1 MIITRD
7 NKEINNLSSLTPWS
21 VLQFVL
27 VSPCLHSTW
36 KFVIVYPIRL
46 IETSELA
53 RIEPI
58 LNFHL
63 ASFSG
68 VCVCVSCSSARNR
81 IKKGFMDLR
90 TMEVKHWRKKL
101 GSSSRWP
108 QRMEENFKLP
118 FRCSESC
125 VTFLFYFCHL
135 FFSVFNPVRKR
146 IQITF
151 LLTPGQLEN
160 YNFFRGILFTTLG
173 NYEGMPIFYIY

>member
-1 MIITRD
+1 MSPL
-7 NKEINNLSSLTPWS
+7 NLKICYSLP
-21 VLQFVL
+21 
-27 VSPCLHSTW
+27 H
-36 KFVIVYPIRL
+36 PIDRNQR
-46 IETSELA
+46 TSEN
-53 RIEPI
+53 RTHPQ
-58 LNFHL
+58 
-63 ASFSG
+63 FSSCFIFR
-68 VCVCVSCSSARNR
+68 CVCVRFVFKCSESNQKRVY
-81 IKKGFMDLR
+81 GLR

-118 FRCSESC
+118 FRCYESC